1 MPAKFKHKVLMGLIE
16 GFRPLA
22 SCIYISIVLKQDS
35 PTIDYE
41 FVARLF
47 RIEICVADEFG
58 VHARASYCHVRMDET
73 PYTDIPE
80 RMRMRFWA
88 AGTLPSR
95 TSMSSFA

>member
-1 MPAKFKHKVLMGLIE
+1 MGLIE

-58 VHARASYCHVRMDET
+58 VHARASYCHVRADEAHEN
-73 PYTDIPE
+73 YT
-80 RMRMRFWA
+80 RFRRSVRPPQA
-88 AGTLPSR
+88 VNQL
-95 TSMSSFA
+95 